1 MNSSLLS
8 TLCEAAHAVGA
19 VAPRALVRALG
30 LGLAG
35 VTLAAMAGVAAAQ
48 EPTTPDAA
56 SLDQLEGGAK
66 VEALI
71 QRVVHE
77 QRSLRSL
84 QADFVQDKSSDLLLD
99 QVRSEG
105 RFTFLAPDHV
115 RWDYSEPDGMV
126 VSFAD
131 DSVTTYYPERRR
143 AETIKI
149 SRRNRRFVRVLA
161 GTQPLDDLASNFSI
175 TLSDPGAPANFKLI
189 LEPTNSMLKRRLEL
203 VILEIDR
210 DLLLPVVI
218 EYRAADGDTT
228 RYEFHNLVLNPEVEV
243 SDFELDLGADVRVET
258 LDMSS
263 GAG

>member
-1 MNSSLLS
+1 MIISKLQTPPGTVRGSGARVLS
-8 TLCEAAHAVGA
+8 ALVLA
-19 VAPRALVRALG
+19 VAGAALLV
-30 LGLAG
+30 AG
-35 VTLAAMAGVAAAQ
+35 AAVAGDPASS
-48 EPTTPDAA
+48 DAP

-66 VEALI
+66 VQALI
-71 QRVVHE
+71 QRVVRV

-84 QADFVQDKSSDLLLD
+84 RADFVQVKSSDLLLD
-99 QVRSEG
+99 PVRSQG

-115 RWDYSEPDGMV
+115 RWDYSDPEGMV

-131 DSVTTYYPERRR
+131 DEVTTYYPDRKR

-175 TLSDPGAPANFKLI
+175 TLSDPGAPANYKLI
-189 LEPTNSMLKRRLEL
+189 LDPTNSVLKRRLEL

-210 DLLLPVVI
+210 DVLLPVVV

-228 RYEFHNLVLNPEVEV
+228 RYEFRNLVLNPEVQV
-243 SDFELDLGADVRVET
+243 SDFDLDLGADVRVET
-258 LDMSS
+258 LDISS